1 MSSDEHKILRR
12 DFLKRSAFLGISA
25 ALGGALVKTSYA
37 ASKDRLT
44 ILSSVS
50 LDTLHP
56 YAHSSSPQYGIWNN
70 MLEPLVEVNYAKRDY
85 FGVLAESWEFQGKRW
100 VFKLRKNVRLHDGSP
115 FTAEDVIYSIN
126 RIKNDKES
134 LQRDNFRDLE
144 EMQALDSHTVAFITK
159 TPSAVFLDRLQNRFI
174 IGKAGTEAQSEDT
187 GRRKPVGTGP
197 YRFVSWQRDGN
208 LVVTRND
215 NYWGRKAAIKE
226 IVTRRVKED
235 AGRVAGLL
243 AGQGDVTNNVPV
255 EELSRFENHP
265 RVRAEKVEGVRMYFL
280 AMNVTFKPFDNK
292 LVRQAINY
300 SVDPSVIIKHIY
312 EGNGYVMN
320 GPLGSNVIGFDP
332 KIKRY
337 PFDPKKARELLK
349 QAGFSQGPEIKLY
362 FSPDRYPKAREVCQV
377 IADQLAQSGIKTE
390 LVSQE
395 FPVFWG
401 REGVNGGKLPFYY
414 VGRPAAD
421 ADTVYD
427 QYYRSGVT
435 RRIQYKNPEFDKLID
450 EEQRTGDPKKRV
462 AILQQAGRI
471 LMEDVP
477 FVPLYTLAEIY
488 GVARNVAWKPR
499 PDEKIIAHDMRIR

>member
-1 MSSDEHKILRR
+1 MVATTHGIKRR
-12 DFLKRSAFLGISA
+12 DFLKGA
-25 ALGGALVKTSYA
+25 AAGLGALLGNSFAGASYA
-37 ASKDRLT
+37 ASRERLT
-44 ILSSVS
+44 ILSSIS

-56 YAHSSSPQYGIWNN
+56 YAHSSSPHYGIWNN
-70 MLEPLVEVNYAKRDY
+70 LIEPLVEVNYAKRDY
-85 FGVLAESWEFQGKRW
+85 FGVLAESWEFQGKKW
-100 VFKLRKNVRLHDGSP
+100 IFKLRKNVRFHDGSP
-115 FTAEDVIYSIN
+115 FTAQDVVYSIN
-126 RIKNDKES
+126 RMKNDKPS
-134 LQRDNFRDLE
+134 LQKDNFRDLS
-144 EMQALDSHTVAFITK
+144 EMQALDDHTIAFITEA
-159 TPSAVFLDRLQNRFI
+159 PNAVFLDRLQNRFI
-174 IGKAGTEAQSEDT
+174 LGKTATEAQGGDPAE
-187 GRRKPVGTGP
+187 RKPIGTGP

-208 LVVTRND
+208 LVMTRND
-215 NYWGRKAAIKE
+215 NYWGRKAAVKE

-243 AGQGDVTNNVPV
+243 AGQGDVANNVPI
-255 EELSRFENHP
+255 EELSRFDKNP
-265 RVRAEKVEGVRMYFL
+265 RVRGEKVEGVRMYFL
-280 AMNVTFKPFDNK
+280 AMNVTHKPFDNK

-300 SVDPSVIIKHIY
+300 AVDPAIIIKHIY

-320 GPLGSNVIGFDP
+320 GPMGSNVIGFDP

-337 PFDPKKARELLK
+337 PYDPKKAKELLDK
-349 QAGFSQGPEIKLY
+349 AGFSQGLEIKLY

-377 IADQLAQSGIKTE
+377 IADQLAKTGIKTE

-395 FPVFWG
+395 FVIFWG
-401 REGVNGGKLPFYY
+401 KEGVNGGKLPFYY

-435 RRIQYKNPEFDKLID
+435 PRIQYRNPEFDKLVD
-450 EEQRTGDPKKRV
+450 EEQKTGDPKKRS

-488 GVARNVAWKPR
+488 GVARNVIWKAR
-499 PDEKIIAHDMRIR
+499 PDEKIIAAEMNIR